1 MNNNLDKIFNPK
13 SIAIV
18 GASRNPNAVGHGVL
32 KNLVRG
38 CVFHSSHCRPF
49 QGKVYPINPN
59 AKSIL
64 GVHCYD
70 DLKSVPSQID
80 LAVICVPA
88 KLVPRIIQDCAVK
101 KVKGAVI
108 ISAGFAEY
116 NEEGKELQEKVISIA
131 KKSGIRIIGPNC
143 LGIMR
148 TSNHMNASFAPSI
161 PKEGNIAFLS
171 QSGAI
176 VDSVIDW
183 AIEHRYGFS
192 TIVSYGNRSDLDVP
206 DFLEWLSK
214 DKKTKAIALYI
225 EGLKDGEEFIKVAK
239 KVSKIKPIIA
249 LKGGKTDKGSKA
261 ISSHTG
267 SLAGSY
273 EIYKAAFEKAGVII
287 ADTIEELFDNAK
299 ALAEQPPAKENG
311 IAIITN
317 AGGCGVICADACEE
331 HGINVIELKESTKK
345 KLDATG
351 VMHPAYSRSNPL
363 DIVGDALPNRYEAA
377 INTLLA
383 EPYIQGIIVI
393 QTLQTMTD
401 SLEDAKIVVAAQK
414 KFKNK
419 PIVCTYM
426 GGKFSRPGIA
436 HLEEN
441 NIPDFNDPAKA
452 AVAMKALITRGTIL
466 KQN

>member
-1 MNNNLDKIFNPK
+1 MTNSNLDYIFKPRTV
-13 SIAIV
+13 AVV

-38 CVFHSSHCRPF
+38 CVFHSPHCKPF
-49 QGKVYPINPN
+49 NGKIYPINPK

-70 DLKSVPSQID
+70 DLKSVPGDID

-88 KLVPRIIQDCAVK
+88 KIVPRIIQDCAIK

-116 NEEGKELQEKVISIA
+116 NEQGKELQKKVLDLA
-131 KKSGIRIIGPNC
+131 KKAGIRIIGPNC

-148 TSNHMNASFAPSI
+148 TANHLNASFAPSI

-206 DFLEWLSK
+206 DFLEWLAK

-225 EGLKDGEEFIKVAK
+225 EGLKDGERFIKIAK

-249 LKGGKTDKGSKA
+249 IKGGKTEKGSKA

-267 SLAGSY
+267 SLAGAY
-273 EIYKAAFEKAGVII
+273 EIYKAAFEKAGVIV
-287 ADTIEELFDNAK
+287 AETIEELFDNAK
-299 ALAEQPPAKENG
+299 ALAEQPPAKDNA
-311 IAIITN
+311 IAIVTN
-317 AGGCGVICADACEE
+317 AGGCGVICADACET
-331 HGINVIELKESTKK
+331 HGVNLAELKESTLK

-363 DIVGDALPNRYEAA
+363 DIVGDALPERYEAA
-377 INTLLA
+377 INTLLK
-383 EPYIQGIIVI
+383 EPYIHGLIVI

-401 SLEDAKIVVAAQK
+401 SLKDAEIVVKAQK
-414 KFKNK
+414 KYKKK
-419 PIVCTYM
+419 PIICTYM
-426 GGKFSRPGIA
+426 GGKFSMPGIR

-452 AVAMKALITRGTIL
+452 ALAMRALIEQG
-466 KQN
+466 KNK